1 MSRETPDQL
10 SKRLC
15 ILALTW
21 ILLEAN
27 AGFSVSQRH
36 WTPDVTIKQPG
47 LLGDMEVRSSPTCL
61 LTGKRRG
68 VVIGGAD
75 VAGLPARQGDS
86 DGWRLAASP
95 TAHLLTGP
103 HALFMRFGAGKRC
116 QKV

>member
-1 MSRETPDQL
+1 
-10 SKRLC
+10 
-15 ILALTW
+15 
-21 ILLEAN
+21 
-27 AGFSVSQRH
+27 
-36 WTPDVTIKQPG
+36 
-47 LLGDMEVRSSPTCL
+47 SPTCL

-116 QKV
+116 QKQRVSRTTFLHPHAVWRDM